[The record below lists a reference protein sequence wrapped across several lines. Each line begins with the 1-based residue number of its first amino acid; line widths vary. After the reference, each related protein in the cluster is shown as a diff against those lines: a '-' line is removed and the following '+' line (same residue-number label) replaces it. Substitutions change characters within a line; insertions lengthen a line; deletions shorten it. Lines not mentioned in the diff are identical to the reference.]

1 MSHVS
6 LFSSPLLLGFDRV
19 ERMLD
24 RVAKSANDGYP
35 PYNIEQIGENSL
47 RISLAVAG
55 FTLDQLTVSLEDNQ
69 LTIRGEQIEEPGR
82 VYLHRGI
89 AARQFQRS
97 FVIAE
102 GIQVT
107 AARLDN
113 GLLHIELQRPKPA
126 SVTRNIEITNSQPKG
141 GQAHRGAAQQV
152 DATPVDLQ

>member
-35 PYNIEQIGENSL
+35 PYNIEQIGEHSL

-69 LTIRGEQIEEPGR
+69 LTVRGKQVEEPGR

-102 GIQVT
+102 GIQVS

-141 GQAHRGAAQQV
+141 GQAHNGATQQI